1 MDMHLSAG
9 ASAFCVYELLVE
21 NYGKHLANSTRRVPF
36 SATKILNL
44 TGGIFVLW
52 TVDEPDR
59 LPGARPRPQRPP
71 RRFHPLEGG
80 STCARLL
87 AGLSV
92 SAWWLGSTL
101 APLGLD
107 NHIQLYLA
115 VCFDRSLD
123 RHAWHCSLLLLG
135 GWHPV
140 TLTKRPNGSAGPSL
154 PLLSWSDLVGTYS
167 NVGARFAERFILDSS
182 SSVLIAVT
190 EGAIAG
196 HSQRSVGEERILSPV
211 RTSDVILLVVEAEK
225 GDAAEELAL
234 RLAVRRTLGVDDQG
248 NPWRVERLFR
258 ATGPEA
264 TALDRYYRVSGSVD
278 APAHRFEQA
287 AFELAYRLSDVTG
300 FHVEPDLP
308 SSSFAPP
315 EPDFTETLEAEV
327 HLPASEPH
335 AWALDA
341 IRCRSA
347 WQLPPE
353 PGGASQGEGITIA
366 HPDTGY
372 TDHRDARADT
382 FDLRRDRD
390 FLANDDALDPLDTF
404 TARPLV
410 NPGHGTSTASVLA
423 ARKVTSIEGVAPKT
437 TIVPLRTI
445 KSVVQVF
452 DSDVA
457 RAVDYARQIGAHV
470 VSMSLGGT
478 GFRGLREAID
488 HAVSEGLIVLAAAG
502 NQVRFVVAPAN
513 YPNCI
518 AVAATNADDVP
529 WKGSSAGK
537 KVAISAPG
545 ESVWVA
551 TYRFETPSGPQ
562 PILRRHHGTS
572 FAVAHVAGAAALW
585 LAHHGREALI
595 ERYGRHRLQAVF
607 LHLIATRG
615 HRRPGEWDEQNF
627 GVGILDAEALL
638 KASLPERS
646 DVDSMTPE
654 LALEASATRPAGERV
669 AVLFPDLTADQV
681 EERLAALFG
690 VSGDALAAK
699 LDRYEAELVRMCSE
713 RPEAWNTFMSAEID
727 GASALDASA
736 TEAAPDV
743 ALAASVARFGS
754 PTLAQN
760 LEVGQ

>member
-1 MDMHLSAG
+1 
-9 ASAFCVYELLVE
+9 
-21 NYGKHLANSTRRVPF
+21 
-36 SATKILNL
+36 
-44 TGGIFVLW
+44 
-52 TVDEPDR
+52 
-59 LPGARPRPQRPP
+59 
-71 RRFHPLEGG
+71 
-80 STCARLL
+80 
-87 AGLSV
+87 
-92 SAWWLGSTL
+92 
-101 APLGLD
+101 
-107 NHIQLYLA
+107 
-115 VCFDRSLD
+115 
-123 RHAWHCSLLLLG
+123 
-135 GWHPV
+135 
-140 TLTKRPNGSAGPSL
+140 
-154 PLLSWSDLVGTYS
+154 
-167 NVGARFAERFILDSS
+167 
-182 SSVLIAVT
+182 
-190 EGAIAG
+190 
-196 HSQRSVGEERILSPV
+196 
-211 RTSDVILLVVEAEK
+211 VILLVVEAET

-278 APAHRFEQA
+278 APPHRFEQA

-315 EPDFTETLEAEV
+315 EPDFTEALEAEV
-327 HLPASEPH
+327 HLPGSEPH

-390 FLANDDALDPLDTF
+390 FLANDDDALDPLDTF

-423 ARKVTSIEGVAPKT
+423 ARKVTSIEGVAPRT

-529 WKGSSAGK
+529 WNGSSAGK

-615 HRRPGEWDEQNF
+615 HRRPGEWAEQNF

-654 LALEASATRPAGERV
+654 LALEASTTRPAGERV

>member
-1 MDMHLSAG
+1 
-9 ASAFCVYELLVE
+9 
-21 NYGKHLANSTRRVPF
+21 
-36 SATKILNL
+36 
-44 TGGIFVLW
+44 
-52 TVDEPDR
+52 
-59 LPGARPRPQRPP
+59 
-71 RRFHPLEGG
+71 
-80 STCARLL
+80 
-87 AGLSV
+87 
-92 SAWWLGSTL
+92 
-101 APLGLD
+101 
-107 NHIQLYLA
+107 
-115 VCFDRSLD
+115 
-123 RHAWHCSLLLLG
+123 
-135 GWHPV
+135 
-140 TLTKRPNGSAGPSL
+140 
-154 PLLSWSDLVGTYS
+154 
-167 NVGARFAERFILDSS
+167 
-182 SSVLIAVT
+182 
-190 EGAIAG
+190 
-196 HSQRSVGEERILSPV
+196 LSPV
-211 RTSDVILLVVEAEK
+211 RTSDVILLVVEAET

-248 NPWRVERLFR
+248 NPWGVERLFR

-278 APAHRFEQA
+278 APSHRFDQA

-308 SSSFAPP
+308 SSSFVPP
-315 EPDFTETLEAEV
+315 GPDITEALEAEV
-327 HLPASEPH
+327 HLPGSEPH

-341 IRCRSA
+341 VRCRSA

-353 PGGASQGEGITIA
+353 PGGASQGEGISIA

-390 FLANDDALDPLDTF
+390 FLANDDDALDPLDTF
-404 TARPLV
+404 TARPFV

-423 ARKVTSIEGVAPKT
+423 ARKVTSIEGVAPKA

-457 RAVDYARQIGAHV
+457 RSVDYARQIGAHV

-488 HAVSEGLIVLAAAG
+488 RAVSEGLIVLAAAG

-529 WKGSSAGK
+529 WNGSSAGK

-562 PILRRHHGTS
+562 PILSRHHGTS

-585 LAHHGREALI
+585 LSHHGREALI

-615 HRRPGEWDEQNF
+615 HRRPGGWDEQNF

-638 KASLPERS
+638 EATLPEWS
-646 DVDSMTPE
+646 DVDSMAPE
-654 LALEASATRPAGERV
+654 LALDAATTRPAGERV
-669 AVLFPDLTADQV
+669 AVLFPDLTSDQV
-681 EERLAALFG
+681 EERLAALLS
-690 VSGDALAAK
+690 VRGDALSAK
-699 LDRYEAELVRMCSE
+699 LDRYEAELARIFSE
-713 RPEAWNTFMSAEID
+713 RPEAWNAFMSAEID

-736 TEAAPDV
+736 TEAASD
-743 ALAASVARFGS
+743 AAFAASVAGFGS
-754 PTLAQN
+754 PTLARN
-760 LEVGQ
+760 LVAGQ

>member
-1 MDMHLSAG
+1 M
-9 ASAFCVYELLVE
+9 
-21 NYGKHLANSTRRVPF
+21 
-36 SATKILNL
+36 
-44 TGGIFVLW
+44 
-52 TVDEPDR
+52 
-59 LPGARPRPQRPP
+59 
-71 RRFHPLEGG
+71 
-80 STCARLL
+80 
-87 AGLSV
+87 
-92 SAWWLGSTL
+92 
-101 APLGLD
+101 
-107 NHIQLYLA
+107 
-115 VCFDRSLD
+115 
-123 RHAWHCSLLLLG
+123 
-135 GWHPV
+135 
-140 TLTKRPNGSAGPSL
+140 
-154 PLLSWSDLVGTYS
+154 
-167 NVGARFAERFILDSS
+167 
-182 SSVLIAVT
+182 
-190 EGAIAG
+190 
-196 HSQRSVGEERILSPV
+196 SPV
-211 RTSDVILLVVEAEK
+211 RTSDVILLVVEAET

-278 APAHRFEQA
+278 APPHRFEQA

-315 EPDFTETLEAEV
+315 EPDFTEALEAEV
-327 HLPASEPH
+327 HLPGSEPH

-353 PGGASQGEGITIA
+353 PSGASQGEGITIA

-390 FLANDDALDPLDTF
+390 FLANDDDALDPLDTF

-423 ARKVTSIEGVAPKT
+423 ARKVTSIEGVAPKA

-513 YPNCI
+513 YLNCI

-529 WKGSSAGK
+529 WNGSSAGK

-585 LAHHGREALI
+585 LAHYGREALI

-646 DVDSMTPE
+646 DVDSLTHE
-654 LALEASATRPAGERV
+654 LALEASTTRPAGEKV
-669 AVLFPDLTADQV
+669 AVLFPDLTSDQV

-690 VSGDALAAK
+690 VSGDALSAK
-699 LDRYEAELVRMCSE
+699 LDRYEAELVRMFSE
-713 RPEAWNTFMSAEID
+713 RPEAWNAFMSAEID

-754 PTLAQN
+754 PTLARN

>member
-1 MDMHLSAG
+1 
-9 ASAFCVYELLVE
+9 
-21 NYGKHLANSTRRVPF
+21 
-36 SATKILNL
+36 
-44 TGGIFVLW
+44 
-52 TVDEPDR
+52 
-59 LPGARPRPQRPP
+59 
-71 RRFHPLEGG
+71 
-80 STCARLL
+80 
-87 AGLSV
+87 
-92 SAWWLGSTL
+92 
-101 APLGLD
+101 
-107 NHIQLYLA
+107 
-115 VCFDRSLD
+115 
-123 RHAWHCSLLLLG
+123 
-135 GWHPV
+135 
-140 TLTKRPNGSAGPSL
+140 
-154 PLLSWSDLVGTYS
+154 
-167 NVGARFAERFILDSS
+167 
-182 SSVLIAVT
+182 
-190 EGAIAG
+190 
-196 HSQRSVGEERILSPV
+196 
-211 RTSDVILLVVEAEK
+211 VILLVVEAET

-315 EPDFTETLEAEV
+315 EPDFTETLEADV
-327 HLPASEPH
+327 HLPGSDPH

-390 FLANDDALDPLDTF
+390 FLANDDDALDPLDTF

-529 WKGSSAGK
+529 WNGSSAGK

-654 LALEASATRPAGERV
+654 LALEASTTRPAGERV

-699 LDRYEAELVRMCSE
+699 LDRYEAELVRMFSE

-754 PTLAQN
+754 PTLARN

>member
-1 MDMHLSAG
+1 MG
-9 ASAFCVYELLVE
+9 
-21 NYGKHLANSTRRVPF
+21 
-36 SATKILNL
+36 
-44 TGGIFVLW
+44 
-52 TVDEPDR
+52 
-59 LPGARPRPQRPP
+59 PP
-71 RRFHPLEGG
+71 EGG
-80 STCARLL
+80 RTCARLL

-101 APLGLD
+101 APLGLE
-107 NHIQLYLA
+107 NHIHFYLA

-167 NVGARFAERFILDSS
+167 NVGARFAERFILDSL

-196 HSQRSVGEERILSPV
+196 HSQRSLGEERILSPV
-211 RTSDVILLVVEAEK
+211 RTSDVILLVVEAET

-278 APAHRFEQA
+278 APPHRFEQA

-300 FHVEPDLP
+300 FHIEPDLP

-315 EPDFTETLEAEV
+315 EPDFTEALEAEV
-327 HLPASEPH
+327 HLPGSEPH

-353 PGGASQGEGITIA
+353 PGGASQGGGITIA

-390 FLANDDALDPLDTF
+390 FLANDDDALDPLDTF

-423 ARKVTSIEGVAPKT
+423 ARKVTSIEGVAPKA
-437 TIVPLRTI
+437 TIVSLRTI

-513 YPNCI
+513 YLSCI

-529 WKGSSAGK
+529 WNGSSAGK

-654 LALEASATRPAGERV
+654 LALEASTTRPAGERV
-669 AVLFPDLTADQV
+669 AVLFPDLTSDQV
-681 EERLAALFG
+681 EERLASLFG
-690 VSGDALAAK
+690 ASGDALSAK
-699 LDRYEAELVRMCSE
+699 LDRYEAELVRMFSE
-713 RPEAWNTFMSAEID
+713 RPEAWAAFMSAEID

-754 PTLAQN
+754 PTLARN

>member
-1 MDMHLSAG
+1 
-9 ASAFCVYELLVE
+9 
-21 NYGKHLANSTRRVPF
+21 
-36 SATKILNL
+36 
-44 TGGIFVLW
+44 
-52 TVDEPDR
+52 
-59 LPGARPRPQRPP
+59 
-71 RRFHPLEGG
+71 
-80 STCARLL
+80 
-87 AGLSV
+87 
-92 SAWWLGSTL
+92 
-101 APLGLD
+101 
-107 NHIQLYLA
+107 
-115 VCFDRSLD
+115 
-123 RHAWHCSLLLLG
+123 
-135 GWHPV
+135 
-140 TLTKRPNGSAGPSL
+140 
-154 PLLSWSDLVGTYS
+154 
-167 NVGARFAERFILDSS
+167 
-182 SSVLIAVT
+182 
-190 EGAIAG
+190 
-196 HSQRSVGEERILSPV
+196 
-211 RTSDVILLVVEAEK
+211 
-225 GDAAEELAL
+225 
-234 RLAVRRTLGVDDQG
+234 
-248 NPWRVERLFR
+248 
-258 ATGPEA
+258 
-264 TALDRYYRVSGSVD
+264 
-278 APAHRFEQA
+278 
-287 AFELAYRLSDVTG
+287 VTG

-315 EPDFTETLEAEV
+315 EPDFTEALEAEV
-327 HLPASEPH
+327 HLPGSEPH

-390 FLANDDALDPLDTF
+390 FLANDDDALDPLDTF

-529 WKGSSAGK
+529 WNGSSAGK

-654 LALEASATRPAGERV
+654 LALEASTTRPAGERV
-669 AVLFPDLTADQV
+669 AVLFPDLTSDQV

-699 LDRYEAELVRMCSE
+699 LDRYEAELVRMFSE

-754 PTLAQN
+754 PTLARN

>member
-1 MDMHLSAG
+1 
-9 ASAFCVYELLVE
+9 
-21 NYGKHLANSTRRVPF
+21 
-36 SATKILNL
+36 
-44 TGGIFVLW
+44 
-52 TVDEPDR
+52 
-59 LPGARPRPQRPP
+59 
-71 RRFHPLEGG
+71 
-80 STCARLL
+80 
-87 AGLSV
+87 
-92 SAWWLGSTL
+92 
-101 APLGLD
+101 
-107 NHIQLYLA
+107 
-115 VCFDRSLD
+115 
-123 RHAWHCSLLLLG
+123 
-135 GWHPV
+135 
-140 TLTKRPNGSAGPSL
+140 
-154 PLLSWSDLVGTYS
+154 
-167 NVGARFAERFILDSS
+167 
-182 SSVLIAVT
+182 
-190 EGAIAG
+190 
-196 HSQRSVGEERILSPV
+196 
-211 RTSDVILLVVEAEK
+211 VILLVVEAEK

-315 EPDFTETLEAEV
+315 EPDFTETLEADV
-327 HLPASEPH
+327 HLPGSEPH

-390 FLANDDALDPLDTF
+390 FLANDDDALDPLDTF

-654 LALEASATRPAGERV
+654 LALEASTTRPAGERV

-754 PTLAQN
+754 PTLARN

>member
-1 MDMHLSAG
+1 
-9 ASAFCVYELLVE
+9 
-21 NYGKHLANSTRRVPF
+21 
-36 SATKILNL
+36 
-44 TGGIFVLW
+44 
-52 TVDEPDR
+52 
-59 LPGARPRPQRPP
+59 
-71 RRFHPLEGG
+71 
-80 STCARLL
+80 
-87 AGLSV
+87 
-92 SAWWLGSTL
+92 
-101 APLGLD
+101 
-107 NHIQLYLA
+107 
-115 VCFDRSLD
+115 
-123 RHAWHCSLLLLG
+123 
-135 GWHPV
+135 
-140 TLTKRPNGSAGPSL
+140 
-154 PLLSWSDLVGTYS
+154 
-167 NVGARFAERFILDSS
+167 
-182 SSVLIAVT
+182 
-190 EGAIAG
+190 
-196 HSQRSVGEERILSPV
+196 
-211 RTSDVILLVVEAEK
+211 VILLVVEAET

-315 EPDFTETLEAEV
+315 EPDFTEALEADV
-327 HLPASEPH
+327 HLPGSEPH

-390 FLANDDALDPLDTF
+390 FLANDDDALDPLDTF

-529 WKGSSAGK
+529 WNGSSAGK

-654 LALEASATRPAGERV
+654 LALEASTTRPAGERV

-754 PTLAQN
+754 PTLARN

>member
-1 MDMHLSAG
+1 
-9 ASAFCVYELLVE
+9 
-21 NYGKHLANSTRRVPF
+21 
-36 SATKILNL
+36 
-44 TGGIFVLW
+44 
-52 TVDEPDR
+52 
-59 LPGARPRPQRPP
+59 
-71 RRFHPLEGG
+71 
-80 STCARLL
+80 
-87 AGLSV
+87 
-92 SAWWLGSTL
+92 
-101 APLGLD
+101 
-107 NHIQLYLA
+107 
-115 VCFDRSLD
+115 
-123 RHAWHCSLLLLG
+123 
-135 GWHPV
+135 
-140 TLTKRPNGSAGPSL
+140 
-154 PLLSWSDLVGTYS
+154 
-167 NVGARFAERFILDSS
+167 
-182 SSVLIAVT
+182 
-190 EGAIAG
+190 
-196 HSQRSVGEERILSPV
+196 
-211 RTSDVILLVVEAEK
+211 VILLVVEAET

-278 APAHRFEQA
+278 APPHRFEQA

-315 EPDFTETLEAEV
+315 EPDFTEALEAEV
-327 HLPASEPH
+327 HLPGSEPH

-390 FLANDDALDPLDTF
+390 FLANDDDALDPLDTF

-529 WKGSSAGK
+529 WNGSSAGK

-615 HRRPGEWDEQNF
+615 HRRPGEWAEQNF

-654 LALEASATRPAGERV
+654 LALEASTTRPAGERV

-699 LDRYEAELVRMCSE
+699 LDRYEAELVRMFSE

>member
-1 MDMHLSAG
+1 
-9 ASAFCVYELLVE
+9 
-21 NYGKHLANSTRRVPF
+21 
-36 SATKILNL
+36 
-44 TGGIFVLW
+44 
-52 TVDEPDR
+52 
-59 LPGARPRPQRPP
+59 
-71 RRFHPLEGG
+71 
-80 STCARLL
+80 
-87 AGLSV
+87 
-92 SAWWLGSTL
+92 
-101 APLGLD
+101 
-107 NHIQLYLA
+107 
-115 VCFDRSLD
+115 
-123 RHAWHCSLLLLG
+123 
-135 GWHPV
+135 
-140 TLTKRPNGSAGPSL
+140 
-154 PLLSWSDLVGTYS
+154 
-167 NVGARFAERFILDSS
+167 
-182 SSVLIAVT
+182 
-190 EGAIAG
+190 
-196 HSQRSVGEERILSPV
+196 
-211 RTSDVILLVVEAEK
+211 VILLVVEAEK

-315 EPDFTETLEAEV
+315 EPDFTEALEADV
-327 HLPASEPH
+327 HLPGSDPH

-390 FLANDDALDPLDTF
+390 FLANDDDALDPLDTF

-529 WKGSSAGK
+529 WNGSSAGK

-654 LALEASATRPAGERV
+654 LALEASTTRPAGERV

-699 LDRYEAELVRMCSE
+699 LDRYEAELVRMFSE